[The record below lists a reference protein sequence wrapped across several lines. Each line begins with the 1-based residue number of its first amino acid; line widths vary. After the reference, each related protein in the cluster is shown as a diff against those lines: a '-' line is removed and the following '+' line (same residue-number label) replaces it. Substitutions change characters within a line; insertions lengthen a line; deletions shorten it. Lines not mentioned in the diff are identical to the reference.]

1 MLKGKTVIELTNV
14 HTGDKEVYEDTNL
27 VTEAIADILNT
38 NILGMLYN
46 NTGFDGENGEKWMLP
61 IINKLTGGILLYQE
75 PLEERV
81 DNLYAPFANPL
92 IGYASSDVNNT
103 TDVKRGS
110 RNLTESKL
118 VDGGFKY
125 VWDFATS
132 QANGTISAIALTNR
146 VAGIGQMNG
155 NNYMVRLGT
164 YSSQNNSYDDE
175 SYRPNKRT
183 YIKEGYR
190 LELITRN
197 NSNKA
202 WLKKV
207 PEEYLHAGLT
217 ENLIS
222 QKAYKAS
229 EVTEIDLGHYP
240 YWIHRTGSP
249 SKGEYDIPNED
260 NGNVRSHFFH
270 GADGC
275 WYAIA
280 RKTNQK
286 YSNMYYDNE
295 QFRHIS
301 YDYYMDKI
309 QDGKCT
315 TQKIAP
321 PNGVSDFYSIG
332 MSGKW
337 LICVS
342 SDSSKLYRL
351 DTTNVANIERI
362 SDWTYNS
369 SNEMSYIIDDD
380 MVLNGWYMED
390 GEPVQKIGG
399 IGYQNYCAWGISQM
413 TRYKTYAIREWM
425 YHYSE
430 YRCYKE
436 LFLYTPYLATINNL
450 DNPVIKTADKTMK
463 ITYTLTETNE
473 Q

>member
-1 MLKGKTVIELTNV
+1 MLKGKSVIELTNV
-14 HTGDKEVYEDTNL
+14 HTGEVEVYEDTNL
-27 VTEAIADILNT
+27 VTEALTDIFNT

-46 NTGFDGENGEKWMLP
+46 NTGFDGESGEKWMMP

-75 PLEERV
+75 PIEEKI
-81 DNLYAPFANPL
+81 NNIYAPFSNPL
-92 IGYASSDVNNT
+92 IGYASSDANNT

-110 RNLTESKL
+110 RNLTESKAI
-118 VDGGFKY
+118 DGGFKF

-132 QANGTISAIALTNR
+132 QANGTISAICLTNR
-146 VAGIGQMNG
+146 LAGIGQQNG
-155 NNYMVRLGT
+155 NNYLVRLGT

-190 LELITRN
+190 LEFITRN
-197 NSNKA
+197 NSKTA

-207 PEEYLHAGLT
+207 PEEYLHAGLV

-222 QKAYKAS
+222 QKAFKAS

-249 SKGEYDIPNED
+249 SKGEYDIPNDD
-260 NGNVRSHFFH
+260 NANVRSHFFH

-275 WYAIA
+275 WYGIA

-286 YSNMYYDNE
+286 YSHMYYDNE
-295 QFRHIS
+295 QFNHVS
-301 YDYYMDKI
+301 YEFYFDTIK
-309 QDGKCT
+309 DGKCT

-321 PNGVSDFYSIG
+321 PSGVSDFYSIG

-342 SDSSKLYRL
+342 SDNSKLYRL

-362 SDWTYNS
+362 SDWTYNG
-369 SNEMSYIIDDD
+369 NNDYTYIVDDD
-380 MVLNGWYMED
+380 MILNGWYLED
-390 GEPVQKIGG
+390 GQPVQKIGS
-399 IGYQNYCAWGISQM
+399 IGFQNYCAWGVNQM

-425 YHYSE
+425 YRYNE

-463 ITYTLTETNE
+463 ITYTLTETKE